1 MNVLNCLKQNIKP
14 MTTHQPSCLW
24 IGCCDARMS
33 ERDILSDIVYGNIF
47 VHRNIGNLIKNNDD
61 SLMAVLEHGLNN
73 LQIKKIIIVG
83 HYDCGA
89 VHLAMKDNNDENK
102 LTNWVKPI
110 KDVYLSNSLEHI
122 NNYDDKHKYMV
133 KLNIQQQVTNMK
145 NIELVKKNNVQVY
158 GMCYSVSDDKLFDL

>member
-1 MNVLNCLKQNIKP
+1 MDVLGDLKQNPKP
-14 MTTHQPSCLW
+14 ITIHKPTCLW

-33 ERDILSDIVYGNIF
+33 ERDILGDCVYGNIF
-47 VHRNIGNLIKNNDD
+47 VHRNIGNLIKDNDD
-61 SLMAVLEHGLNN
+61 SLLAVLEHGVNN

-89 VHLAMKDNNDENK
+89 VHLAMKDCNDENK

-110 KDVYLSNSLEHI
+110 RDVYQANNFENI
-122 NNYDDKHKYMV
+122 NNYEDKHKNMV

-145 NIELVKKNNVQVY
+145 NIDLVKKNNVQVY
-158 GMCYSVSDDKLFDL
+158 GMCYSVSDDTLFNL

>member
-1 MNVLNCLKQNIKP
+1 MNVLEDLKQNVKP
-14 MTTHQPSCLW
+14 MVTHEPTCLW
-24 IGCCDARMS
+24 IGCCDARIS
-33 ERDILSDIVYGNIF
+33 ERDILSDCVYGNIF

-61 SLMAVLEHGLNN
+61 SLMAVLEHGLNK

-89 VHLAMKDNNDENK
+89 IHFAMQDSNNENT
-102 LTNWVKPI
+102 LTSWVKPI
-110 KDVYLSNSLEHI
+110 RDVYLSKKIEHI
-122 NNYDDKHKYMV
+122 NSYEDKHKCMV

-158 GMCYSVSDDKLFDL
+158 GMCYSVSDDTLFDL